1 MVLFLNH
8 CSSNALCVLKMVIFL
23 AIFQKN
29 KTFSK
34 PWKEIFIVFLKM
46 EKFFVR
52 QKARKQRSK
61 LFSNSASDAKTEIN
75 VYVLDFMNQNWL
87 VTLGQYLEDSN
98 QIVLKHFSM
107 HDVRIEVVA
116 NIGKV
121 IRILLILS
129 ST

>member
-1 MVLFLNH
+1 MHKEWLF
-8 CSSNALCVLKMVIFL
+8 FL
-23 AIFQKN
+23 AIFQK

-34 PWKEIFIVFLKM
+34 PWKEISIVFLKM

-61 LFSNSASDAKTEIN
+61 LFSNSASDAKTDVIN
-75 VYVLDFMNQNWL
+75 VYVLDFMNQNSL

-107 HDVRIEVVA
+107 NDVRIEVVA